1 MKSGDIGKVHI
12 IKTISRD
19 SPVRPIEFLK
29 NSGGCFHDDTVHDAD
44 LMWLILGETPQ
55 TVFCLAHAFNSAI
68 SALNDVDTVG
78 VVMKFPSGA
87 IGQIDLSRH
96 AVYGYDQRIEV
107 FGAEGMITSD
117 NSPALNSHLFK
128 RSGISQS
135 PLKYSFPQRYAHAF
149 ASEMSHFINVVKK
162 KENLCLSKDDALR
175 TWRVADAI
183 ERSFHSGKPVTLP

>member
-1 MKSGDIGKVHI
+1 MRNGDIGKVHI
-12 IKTISRD
+12 IKTTARSFKV
-19 SPVRPIEFLK
+19 PHIEFLK
-29 NSGGCFHDDTVHDAD
+29 NCGGFFHDDAVHDAD
-44 LMWLILGETPQ
+44 LMCWILGETPH
-55 TVFCLAHAFNSAI
+55 TVFCLAHAFHSHVAAI
-68 SALNDVDTVG
+68 NDVDTVG
-78 VVMKFPSGA
+78 VVMKFPSGV

-96 AVYGYDQRIEV
+96 PVYGYDQRIEV

-128 RSGISQS
+128 RSGISQP
-135 PLKYSFPQRYAHAF
+135 PLKYSFPQRYADSF

-175 TWRVADAI
+175 AWSVVDAI